1 MEAHELQWEMAP
13 RQGNFPDC
21 WLLCVLEGTWRKNR
35 TRLQKMITRLPCGR
49 WEVRLS
55 KGVVLHLWA
64 TFPPHS
70 ATPLWAALFEKAFSI
85 LRGSYSNMGPAT
97 LEAACQVL
105 FGSDYRVYGS
115 TGIPI
120 AVVGEPGRL
129 HSLAAVQVMDL
140 HLL

>member
-1 MEAHELQWEMAP
+1 MA
-13 RQGNFPDC
+13 
-21 WLLCVLEGTWRKNR
+21 
-35 TRLQKMITRLPCGR
+35 RLQRMIHKLPCGR
-49 WEVRLS
+49 WEVRLA
-55 KGVVLHLWA
+55 GGIVLHIWA

-70 ATPLWAALFEKAFSI
+70 ATPLWAALIEKAFSI
-85 LRGSYSNMGPAT
+85 IRGSYRNMGPAT
-97 LEAACQVL
+97 IETACQVL
-105 FGSDYRVYGS
+105 FGGDYRVYGS